1 MHDKPLVQVATAASC
16 PSLLVVSEKNE
27 NVINCSTDFLQ
38 LWHYIQI
45 YFFQCCNGAGKCISY
60 RAIIIPRLAA
70 HTQAPIMKLP
80 CSKMNNLDFAL
91 TGPTSPRPAGLP
103 ETIWKSIIFMIH
115 VYFQEKILNGPY
127 IWLLQSWRMTLKV
140 PYMRSISSEIK
151 NKNKGR
157 YWRCHQRKILKVPSV

>member
-103 ETIWKSIIFMIH
+103 ETIWKSIIVMI
-115 VYFQEKILNGPY
+115 
-127 IWLLQSWRMTLKV
+127 LLKFSKVIMFTFERCLFRRPSWTEPWANMTWYLSLS
-140 PYMRSISSEIK
+140 RSQF
-151 NKNKGR
+151 
-157 YWRCHQRKILKVPSV
+157 CPSVMKYPKLNISRDF